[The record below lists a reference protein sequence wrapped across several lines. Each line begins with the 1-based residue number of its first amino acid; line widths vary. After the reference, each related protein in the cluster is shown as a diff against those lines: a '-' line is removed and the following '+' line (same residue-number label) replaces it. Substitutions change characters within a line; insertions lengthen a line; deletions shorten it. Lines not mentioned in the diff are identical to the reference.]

1 MSNSKIETVRVQ
13 INAILFV
20 INIDFQ
26 THFTLLQL
34 FCITLV
40 PKSQPALVLEVKVLL
55 ENNTSGSVFSEFL
68 KVAVY

>member
-34 FCITLV
+34 FYITLV
-40 PKSQPALVLEVKVLL
+40 PNSQPALVLEVKVLL